1 MFPNRRYAYLRLNKK
16 EDYLRSLSG
25 DDQRLLS
32 KYRKH
37 LESVRS
43 CIDCNQAVIRE
54 ILRDRV
60 LYPTGDGNSEMD
72 TDNEEAPPH
81 VRHGDMDQ
89 VSIYCVYV
97 RVFVCGFSSDVLTV
111 KCLCTVGEKSTNAHA
126 VA

>member
-1 MFPNRRYAYLRLNKK
+1 M
-16 EDYLRSLSG
+16 
-25 DDQRLLS
+25 
-32 KYRKH
+32 
-37 LESVRS
+37 
-43 CIDCNQAVIRE
+43 IRE

-97 RVFVCGFSSDVLTV
+97 RVFVCDFSSDVLTV

>member
-1 MFPNRRYAYLRLNKK
+1 M
-16 EDYLRSLSG
+16 ST

-37 LESVRS
+37 LDSVRS

-60 LYPTGDGNSEMD
+60 LYPTGDGNNEMD

-89 VSIYCVYV
+89 VSIYIHTYICILCECVCV
-97 RVFVCGFSSDVLTV
+97 PRVMF
-111 KCLCTVGEKSTNAHA
+111 
-126 VA
+126 